1 MVILGFIVKKSL
13 VVLLIVL
20 IALSGLLFFLKDN
33 LDEIVREIIVTSVSD
48 ATDTNVS
55 LAQVKLNLKEGVG
68 VLNNYQQGNPEGFQT
83 KYAFRFD
90 QAELEIDVGTILD
103 DVVIIERVFI
113 NHADIVYEFNDGKTN
128 FVELK
133 KNIDKNTKKKN
144 SDQKNKPVEDQEK
157 SVSQSKTQQS
167 KKIIIRS
174 FEMINTEVE
183 AAMPFASSQTL
194 SVQLPNIKLSNIG
207 AKENGLL
214 ADELMKVFLDAL
226 EKDLK
231 RAVNFKNLVND
242 LEKDLKKQIDR
253 EAEKAIK
260 KIESELGEI
269 ENIKELKKLKD
280 LF

>member
-1 MVILGFIVKKSL
+1 VKKLL
-13 VVLLIVL
+13 VILLIVL
-20 IALSGLLFFLKDN
+20 IAISGLLFFLKDN

-48 ATDTNVS
+48 ATQTNVS

-68 VLNNYQQGNPEGFQT
+68 ILNNYQQGNPEGFQT

-90 QAELEIDVGTILD
+90 QAELDIDVGTILD

-133 KNIDKNTKKKN
+133 KDIDKNTKKKN
-144 SDQKNKPVEDQEK
+144 SDQKNKPVVDQEK
-157 SVSQSKTQQS
+157 TSSKSKKQQS

-214 ADELMKVFLDAL
+214 ANELMKVFLDAM

>member
-1 MVILGFIVKKSL
+1 MKKLL

-20 IALSGLLFFLKDN
+20 IVISGLFVFLKDN
-33 LDEIVREIIVTSVSD
+33 LDEIVREIIVTSISE
-48 ATDTNVS
+48 ATQTNVS

-68 VLNNYQQGNPEGFQT
+68 FLNNYQQGNPVGFQT

-90 QAELEIDVGTILD
+90 QAELDIDVSSILD

-113 NHADIVYEFNDGKTN
+113 NHANILYEFNDGKTN

-133 KNIDKNTKKKN
+133 KNIDKNLKKKN
-144 SDQKNKPVEDQEK
+144 SDKENKPIGEQDK
-157 SVSQSKTQQS
+157 ISSQSKIQQS

-194 SVQLPNIKLSNIG
+194 SVQLPTIKLNNIG

-214 ADELMKVFLDAL
+214 ADELMRVFVDSM

-231 RAVNFKNLVND
+231 RAINFKNLVHD
-242 LEKDLKKQIDR
+242 LEKDLKEQIDQ

-260 KIESELGEI
+260 KIESELGDI

>member
-1 MVILGFIVKKSL
+1 MKKLL

-20 IALSGLLFFLKDN
+20 IVISGLFVFLKDN
-33 LDEIVREIIVTSVSD
+33 LDEIVREIIVTSISE
-48 ATDTNVS
+48 ATQTNVS

-90 QAELEIDVGTILD
+90 QAELDIDVGSILD

-113 NHADIVYEFNDGKTN
+113 NHANILYEFNDGKTN

-133 KNIDKNTKKKN
+133 KNLDKNLKKKN
-144 SDQKNKPVEDQEK
+144 SDKENKPIGEQDK
-157 SVSQSKTQQS
+157 ISSQSKTQQS

-194 SVQLPNIKLSNIG
+194 SVQLPTIKLNNIG

-214 ADELMKVFLDAL
+214 ADELMRVFVDSM

-231 RAVNFKNLVND
+231 RAINFKNLVHD
-242 LEKDLKKQIDR
+242 LEKDLKEQIDQ

-260 KIESELGEI
+260 KIESELGDI

>member
-1 MVILGFIVKKSL
+1 MKKLL

-20 IALSGLLFFLKDN
+20 IVISGLFVFLKDN
-33 LDEIVREIIVTSVSD
+33 LDEIVREIIVTSISE
-48 ATDTNVS
+48 ATQTNVS

-68 VLNNYQQGNPEGFQT
+68 VLNNYQQGNPVGFQT

-90 QAELEIDVGTILD
+90 QAELDIDVGSILD

-113 NHADIVYEFNDGKTN
+113 NHANILYEFNDGKTN

-133 KNIDKNTKKKN
+133 KNIDKNLKKKN
-144 SDQKNKPVEDQEK
+144 SDKENKPIGEQDK
-157 SVSQSKTQQS
+157 ISSQSKTQQS

-194 SVQLPNIKLSNIG
+194 SVQLPTIKLNNIG

-214 ADELMKVFLDAL
+214 ADELMRVFVDSM

-231 RAVNFKNLVND
+231 RAINFKNLVHD
-242 LEKDLKKQIDR
+242 LEKDLKEQIDQ

-260 KIESELGEI
+260 KIESELGDI

>member
-1 MVILGFIVKKSL
+1 VKKLL
-13 VVLLIVL
+13 VTLLIVL
-20 IALSGLLFFLKDN
+20 IAISGPFFFLKDN

-48 ATDTNVS
+48 ATKANVS

-68 VLNNYQQGNPEGFQT
+68 VLNNYQQGNPAGFQT

-90 QAELEIDVGTILD
+90 QAELDIDVGTILD
-103 DVVIIERVFI
+103 DVVVIERVFI

-144 SDQKNKPVEDQEK
+144 SDNENKPVEDQGK
-157 SVSQSKTQQS
+157 TSSQSKTEQS

-183 AAMPFASSQTL
+183 AVMPFASSQTL

-214 ADELMKVFLDAL
+214 VDELMKVFFDAM

>member
-1 MVILGFIVKKSL
+1 VKKLL

-20 IALSGLLFFLKDN
+20 IAISGLLFFLKDN

-48 ATDTNVS
+48 ATQTNVS

-90 QAELEIDVGTILD
+90 QAELDIDVGTILD

-133 KNIDKNTKKKN
+133 KNIDKNIKKKN
-144 SDQKNKPVEDQEK
+144 SDQKDKPVVDQEK
-157 SVSQSKTQQS
+157 TLIQSKTQQS

-194 SVQLPNIKLSNIG
+194 TIQLPNIKLSNIG

-214 ADELMKVFLDAL
+214 ADELMKVFLDAM

-242 LEKDLKKQIDR
+242 LEKDLRKQIDR

>member
-1 MVILGFIVKKSL
+1 MKKLLVI
-13 VVLLIVL
+13 LLIVL
-20 IALSGLLFFLKDN
+20 IAISGLLFFLKDN

-48 ATDTNVS
+48 ATQTNVS

-90 QAELEIDVGTILD
+90 QAELDIDVGTILD

-133 KNIDKNTKKKN
+133 KNLDKNTKKKN

-157 SVSQSKTQQS
+157 TSSQSNTQQS

-214 ADELMKVFLDAL
+214 ADELVKVFLDAM

>member
-1 MVILGFIVKKSL
+1 MKKLL

-20 IALSGLLFFLKDN
+20 IVISGLFVFLKDN
-33 LDEIVREIIVTSVSD
+33 LDEIVREIIVTSASE
-48 ATDTNVS
+48 ATQTNVS

-68 VLNNYQQGNPEGFQT
+68 VLNNYQQGNPVGFQT

-90 QAELEIDVGTILD
+90 QAELDIDVGSILD

-113 NHADIVYEFNDGKTN
+113 NHANILYEFNDGKTN

-133 KNIDKNTKKKN
+133 KNIDKNLKKKN
-144 SDQKNKPVEDQEK
+144 SDKEHKPIGEQDK
-157 SVSQSKTQQS
+157 ISSQSKTQQS

-194 SVQLPNIKLSNIG
+194 SVQLPTIKLNNIG

-214 ADELMKVFLDAL
+214 ADELMRVFVDSM

-231 RAVNFKNLVND
+231 RAINFKNLVHD
-242 LEKDLKKQIDR
+242 LEKDLKEQIDQ

-260 KIESELGEI
+260 KIESELGDI

>member
-1 MVILGFIVKKSL
+1 MKKLLVI
-13 VVLLIVL
+13 LLIVL
-20 IALSGLLFFLKDN
+20 IAISGLLFFLKDN

-48 ATDTNVS
+48 ATQTNVS
-55 LAQVKLNLKEGVG
+55 LAQVKLNLKDGVG

-90 QAELEIDVGTILD
+90 QAELDIDVGTILD

-133 KNIDKNTKKKN
+133 NNIDKNTKKKN
-144 SDQKNKPVEDQEK
+144 SDQKNNSVVDQK
-157 SVSQSKTQQS
+157 KTSSQSKTQQS

-214 ADELMKVFLDAL
+214 ADELMKVFLDAM

>member
-1 MVILGFIVKKSL
+1 MKKLLVI
-13 VVLLIVL
+13 LLIVL
-20 IALSGLLFFLKDN
+20 IAISGLLFFLKDN

-48 ATDTNVS
+48 ATQTNVS

-68 VLNNYQQGNPEGFQT
+68 VLINYQQGNPEGFQT

-90 QAELEIDVGTILD
+90 QAELDIDVGTILD

-113 NHADIVYEFNDGKTN
+113 NQADIVYEFNDGKTN

-157 SVSQSKTQQS
+157 TSSQSKKQQS

-214 ADELMKVFLDAL
+214 ADELLKVFLDAM

-260 KIESELGEI
+260 KIESELGDI

>member
-1 MVILGFIVKKSL
+1 MKKLL

-20 IALSGLLFFLKDN
+20 IVISGLFVFLKDN
-33 LDEIVREIIVTSVSD
+33 LDEIVREIIVTSISE
-48 ATDTNVS
+48 ATQTNVS

-68 VLNNYQQGNPEGFQT
+68 VLNNYQQGNPVGFQT

-90 QAELEIDVGTILD
+90 QAELDIDVGSILD

-113 NHADIVYEFNDGKTN
+113 NHANILYEFNDGKTN

-133 KNIDKNTKKKN
+133 KNIDKNLKKKN
-144 SDQKNKPVEDQEK
+144 SDKENKPIGEQDK
-157 SVSQSKTQQS
+157 ISSQSKTQQS

-194 SVQLPNIKLSNIG
+194 SVQLPTIKLNNIG

-214 ADELMKVFLDAL
+214 ADELMRVFLDSM

-231 RAVNFKNLVND
+231 RAINFKNLVHD
-242 LEKDLKKQIDR
+242 LEKDLKEQIDQ

-260 KIESELGEI
+260 KIESELGDI

>member
-1 MVILGFIVKKSL
+1 MKKLLVI
-13 VVLLIVL
+13 LLIVL
-20 IALSGLLFFLKDN
+20 IAISGLLFFLKDN

-48 ATDTNVS
+48 ATQTNVS

-90 QAELEIDVGTILD
+90 QAELDIDVGTILD

-157 SVSQSKTQQS
+157 TSGQSKTQQS

-214 ADELMKVFLDAL
+214 ADELMKVFLDAM

>member
-1 MVILGFIVKKSL
+1 MKKLL

-20 IALSGLLFFLKDN
+20 IVISGLFVFLKDN
-33 LDEIVREIIVTSVSD
+33 LDEIVREIIVTSISE
-48 ATDTNVS
+48 ATQTNVS

-68 VLNNYQQGNPEGFQT
+68 VLNNYQQGNPVGFQT

-90 QAELEIDVGTILD
+90 QAELDIDVGSILD

-113 NHADIVYEFNDGKTN
+113 NHANILYEFNDGKTN

-133 KNIDKNTKKKN
+133 KNIDKNLKKKN
-144 SDQKNKPVEDQEK
+144 SDNENKPIGEQDK
-157 SVSQSKTQQS
+157 ISSQSKTQQS

-194 SVQLPNIKLSNIG
+194 SVQLPNIKLNNIG

-214 ADELMKVFLDAL
+214 ADELMRVFVDSM

-231 RAVNFKNLVND
+231 RAINFKNLVHD
-242 LEKDLKKQIDR
+242 LEKDLKEQIDQ

-260 KIESELGEI
+260 KIESELGDI

>member
-1 MVILGFIVKKSL
+1 MKKLLVI
-13 VVLLIVL
+13 LLIVL
-20 IALSGLLFFLKDN
+20 IAVPGLLFFLKDN
-33 LDEIVREIIVTSVSD
+33 LDEIIREIIVTSVSD
-48 ATDTNVS
+48 ATETNVS

-90 QAELEIDVGTILD
+90 QAELDIDVGTILD

-144 SDQKNKPVEDQEK
+144 SDQKNNPVKVQEK
-157 SVSQSKTQQS
+157 TSTQSKTQQS

-183 AAMPFASSQTL
+183 AVMPFASSQTL

-214 ADELMKVFLDAL
+214 ADELMKVFLDAM

>member
-1 MVILGFIVKKSL
+1 MKKLL

-20 IALSGLLFFLKDN
+20 IVISGLFVFLKDN
-33 LDEIVREIIVTSVSD
+33 LDEIVREIIVTSASE
-48 ATDTNVS
+48 ATQTNVS

-68 VLNNYQQGNPEGFQT
+68 VLNNYQQGNPVGFQT

-90 QAELEIDVGTILD
+90 QAELDIDVGSILD

-113 NHADIVYEFNDGKTN
+113 NHANILYEFNDGKTN

-133 KNIDKNTKKKN
+133 KNIDKNLKKKN
-144 SDQKNKPVEDQEK
+144 SDKENKPIGEQDK
-157 SVSQSKTQQS
+157 ISSQSKTHQS
-167 KKIIIRS
+167 KKFIIRS

-194 SVQLPNIKLSNIG
+194 SVQLPTIKLNNIG

-214 ADELMKVFLDAL
+214 ADELMRVFVDSM

-231 RAVNFKNLVND
+231 RAINFKNLVHD
-242 LEKDLKKQIDR
+242 LEKDLKEQIDQ

-260 KIESELGEI
+260 KIESELGDI

>member
-1 MVILGFIVKKSL
+1 MKKL
-13 VVLLIVL
+13 LIVLLIVL
-20 IALSGLLFFLKDN
+20 IVISGLFVFLKDN
-33 LDEIVREIIVTSVSD
+33 LDEIVREIIVTSISE
-48 ATDTNVS
+48 ATQTNVS

-90 QAELEIDVGTILD
+90 QAELDIDVGSILD

-113 NHADIVYEFNDGKTN
+113 NHANILYEFNDGKTN

-133 KNIDKNTKKKN
+133 KNIDKNLKKKN
-144 SDQKNKPVEDQEK
+144 SDKENKPIGEQDK
-157 SVSQSKTQQS
+157 ISSQSKTQQS

-194 SVQLPNIKLSNIG
+194 SVQLPTIKLNNIG

-214 ADELMKVFLDAL
+214 ADELMRVFLDSM

-231 RAVNFKNLVND
+231 RAINFKNLVHD
-242 LEKDLKKQIDR
+242 LEKDLKEQIDQ

-260 KIESELGEI
+260 KIESELGDI

>member
-1 MVILGFIVKKSL
+1 VKKLL
-13 VVLLIVL
+13 VILLIVL
-20 IALSGLLFFLKDN
+20 IAISGLLFFLKDN

-48 ATDTNVS
+48 ATQTNVS

-68 VLNNYQQGNPEGFQT
+68 ILNNYQQGNPEGFQT

-90 QAELEIDVGTILD
+90 QAELDIDVGTILD

-133 KNIDKNTKKKN
+133 NNIDKNTKKKN
-144 SDQKNKPVEDQEK
+144 SDQKNKSVKDQEK
-157 SVSQSKTQQS
+157 TSSQSKTQQN

-214 ADELMKVFLDAL
+214 ADELLIVFLDAM

>member
-1 MVILGFIVKKSL
+1 MKKLLVI
-13 VVLLIVL
+13 LLIVL
-20 IALSGLLFFLKDN
+20 IAISGLLFFLKDN

-48 ATDTNVS
+48 ATQTNVS

-90 QAELEIDVGTILD
+90 QAELDIDVGTILD

-133 KNIDKNTKKKN
+133 KNIDKNTKKENSGQKNNSVVDQKKN
-144 SDQKNKPVEDQEK
+144 S
-157 SVSQSKTQQS
+157 SQSKTQQS

-214 ADELMKVFLDAL
+214 ADELMKVFIDAM

>member
-1 MVILGFIVKKSL
+1 MKKLLVI
-13 VVLLIVL
+13 LLIVL
-20 IALSGLLFFLKDN
+20 IAISGLLFFLKDN

-48 ATDTNVS
+48 ATQTNVS

-68 VLNNYQQGNPEGFQT
+68 VINNYQQGNPEGFQT

-90 QAELEIDVGTILD
+90 QAELDIDVGTILD

-144 SDQKNKPVEDQEK
+144 SASENKPLGDQEK
-157 SVSQSKTQQS
+157 TSNQSKTQQS

-214 ADELMKVFLDAL
+214 ADELMKVFIDAM

>member
-1 MVILGFIVKKSL
+1 MKKLLVI
-13 VVLLIVL
+13 LLIVL
-20 IALSGLLFFLKDN
+20 IAISGLLFFLKDN

-48 ATDTNVS
+48 ATQTNVS

-90 QAELEIDVGTILD
+90 QAELDIDVGTILD

-144 SDQKNKPVEDQEK
+144 SDQKNKPVVDQEK
-157 SVSQSKTQQS
+157 TSSQSKTQQS

-214 ADELMKVFLDAL
+214 ADELIKILLDAM

>member
-1 MVILGFIVKKSL
+1 MKKLLVIF
-13 VVLLIVL
+13 LIGL
-20 IALSGLLFFLKDN
+20 IAIAGLLFFLKDN

-133 KNIDKNTKKKN
+133 KNIDKKTKKKN
-144 SDQKNKPVEDQEK
+144 SDQKNNPVVDQK
-157 SVSQSKTQQS
+157 KNLSQSKTQQS

-183 AAMPFASSQTL
+183 AVMPFASSQTL

-214 ADELMKVFLDAL
+214 ADELVKVFLDAM

>member
-1 MVILGFIVKKSL
+1 MKKLL

-20 IALSGLLFFLKDN
+20 IVISGLFVFLKDN
-33 LDEIVREIIVTSVSD
+33 LDEIVREIIVTSISE
-48 ATDTNVS
+48 ATQANVS

-68 VLNNYQQGNPEGFQT
+68 VLKNYQQGNPVGFQT

-90 QAELEIDVGTILD
+90 QAELDIDVGSILD

-113 NHADIVYEFNDGKTN
+113 NHANILYEFNDGKTN

-133 KNIDKNTKKKN
+133 KNIDKNLKKKN
-144 SDQKNKPVEDQEK
+144 SDKEHKPIGVQDK
-157 SVSQSKTQQS
+157 ISSQSKTQQS

-194 SVQLPNIKLSNIG
+194 SVQLPTIKLNNIG

-214 ADELMKVFLDAL
+214 ADELMRVFVDSM

-231 RAVNFKNLVND
+231 RAINFKNLVHD
-242 LEKDLKKQIDR
+242 LEKDLKEQIDQ

-260 KIESELGEI
+260 KIESELGDF

>member
-1 MVILGFIVKKSL
+1 MKKLLVI
-13 VVLLIVL
+13 LLIVL

-48 ATDTNVS
+48 ATQTNVS
-55 LAQVKLNLKEGVG
+55 LARVKLNLKEGVG

-90 QAELEIDVGTILD
+90 QAELDIDVGTILD

-133 KNIDKNTKKKN
+133 NNIDKNTNKKN
-144 SDQKNKPVEDQEK
+144 SDQKNNPVKDQEK
-157 SVSQSKTQQS
+157 TSSQSKTQQS

-214 ADELMKVFLDAL
+214 ADELLIVFLDAM

>member
-1 MVILGFIVKKSL
+1 VKKLL
-13 VVLLIVL
+13 VILLIVL
-20 IALSGLLFFLKDN
+20 IAISGLLFFLKDN

-48 ATDTNVS
+48 ATETNVS

-68 VLNNYQQGNPEGFQT
+68 ALNNYQQGNPEGFQT

-90 QAELEIDVGTILD
+90 QAELDIDVGTILD

-113 NHADIVYEFNDGKTN
+113 NKADIVYEFNDGKTN

-133 KNIDKNTKKKN
+133 KNIDRNTKKKN
-144 SDQKNKPVEDQEK
+144 SDKKNKPVKDQEK
-157 SVSQSKTQQS
+157 TASQSKTQQS

-183 AAMPFASSQTL
+183 AAMPFASSQTI

-214 ADELMKVFLDAL
+214 ADELMKVFLDAM

>member
-1 MVILGFIVKKSL
+1 MKKLSVI
-13 VVLLIVL
+13 LLIVL
-20 IALSGLLFFLKDN
+20 IAISGLLFFLKDN

-48 ATDTNVS
+48 ATQTNVS
-55 LAQVKLNLKEGVG
+55 LAQVKLNLKDGVG

-90 QAELEIDVGTILD
+90 QAELDIDVGTILD

-133 KNIDKNTKKKN
+133 NNIDKNTKKKN
-144 SDQKNKPVEDQEK
+144 SDQKNNSVVDQK
-157 SVSQSKTQQS
+157 KTSSQSKTQQS

-183 AAMPFASSQTL
+183 AAMPFVSSQTL

-214 ADELMKVFLDAL
+214 ADELMMVFLDAM

-260 KIESELGEI
+260 KIESDLGEI

>member
-1 MVILGFIVKKSL
+1 VKKLL
-13 VVLLIVL
+13 VLLLIVL
-20 IALSGLLFFLKDN
+20 IAISGLLFFLKDN

-48 ATDTNVS
+48 ATQTNVS

-90 QAELEIDVGTILD
+90 QAELDIDVGTILD

-144 SDQKNKPVEDQEK
+144 SASENKPLGDQEK
-157 SVSQSKTQQS
+157 TSNQSKIQQS

-174 FEMINTEVE
+174 FEMINTKVE

-214 ADELMKVFLDAL
+214 ADELMKVFIDAM

>member
-1 MVILGFIVKKSL
+1 VKKLL
-13 VVLLIVL
+13 VILLIVL
-20 IALSGLLFFLKDN
+20 IAISGLLFFLKDN

-48 ATDTNVS
+48 ATETNVS

-68 VLNNYQQGNPEGFQT
+68 ALNNYQQGNPEGFQT

-90 QAELEIDVGTILD
+90 QAELDIDVGSILD

-113 NHADIVYEFNDGKTN
+113 NHANILYEFNDGKTN

-133 KNIDKNTKKKN
+133 KNLDKNLKKKN
-144 SDQKNKPVEDQEK
+144 SDKENKPIGEQDK
-157 SVSQSKTQQS
+157 ISSQSQTQQS

-194 SVQLPNIKLSNIG
+194 SVQLPNIKLNNIG

-214 ADELMKVFLDAL
+214 ADELMRVFVDSM

-231 RAVNFKNLVND
+231 RAINFKNLVHD
-242 LEKDLKKQIDR
+242 LEKDLKEQIDQ

-260 KIESELGEI
+260 KIESELGDI

>member
-1 MVILGFIVKKSL
+1 MKKLL

-20 IALSGLLFFLKDN
+20 ILISGLFVFLKDN
-33 LDEIVREIIVTSVSD
+33 LDEIVREIIVTSISE
-48 ATDTNVS
+48 ATQTNVS

-68 VLNNYQQGNPEGFQT
+68 VLNNYQQGNPVGFQT

-90 QAELEIDVGTILD
+90 QAELDIDVGSILD

-113 NHADIVYEFNDGKTN
+113 NHANILYEFNDGKTN

-133 KNIDKNTKKKN
+133 KNLDKNLKKKN
-144 SDQKNKPVEDQEK
+144 SDKENKPIGEQDK
-157 SVSQSKTQQS
+157 ISSQSKTQQS

-194 SVQLPNIKLSNIG
+194 SVQLPNIKLNNIG

-214 ADELMKVFLDAL
+214 ADELMRVFVDSM

-231 RAVNFKNLVND
+231 RAINFKNLVHD
-242 LEKDLKKQIDR
+242 LEKDLKEQIDQ

-260 KIESELGEI
+260 KIESELGDI

>member
-1 MVILGFIVKKSL
+1 MKKLLVIL
-13 VVLLIVL
+13 LIGL
-20 IALSGLLFFLKDN
+20 IAISGLLFFLKDN

-48 ATDTNVS
+48 ATQTSVS
-55 LAQVKLNLKEGVG
+55 LAQVKLNLREGIG

-90 QAELEIDVGTILD
+90 QAELDIDVGTILD

-144 SDQKNKPVEDQEK
+144 SDQKNKQVEDKEK
-157 SVSQSKTQQS
+157 TSSQSKTQQS

-214 ADELMKVFLDAL
+214 ADELMKVFLDAM

-231 RAVNFKNLVND
+231 RSINFNNLVHD
-242 LEKDLKKQIDR
+242 LEKDLKKQIDQ
-253 EAEKAIK
+253 EAKKAIK

>member
-1 MVILGFIVKKSL
+1 MKKLLVI
-13 VVLLIVL
+13 LLIVS
-20 IALSGLLFFLKDN
+20 IAISGLLFFLKDN

-48 ATDTNVS
+48 ATQTNVS

-68 VLNNYQQGNPEGFQT
+68 ALNNYQQGNPEGFQT

-90 QAELEIDVGTILD
+90 QAELDIDVSTILD

-113 NHADIVYEFNDGKTN
+113 SNADIVYEFNDGKTN

-144 SDQKNKPVEDQEK
+144 SAQKNKPVKDQEK
-157 SVSQSKTQQS
+157 TSSQSKTQQS

-183 AAMPFASSQTL
+183 AAMPFASSHTL

-214 ADELMKVFLDAL
+214 ANELMKVFIDAM

>member
-1 MVILGFIVKKSL
+1 MKKLLVI
-13 VVLLIVL
+13 LLIVF
-20 IALSGLLFFLKDN
+20 IAISGLLFFLKDN

-48 ATDTNVS
+48 ATQTNVS

-68 VLNNYQQGNPEGFQT
+68 TLNNYQQGNPEGFQT

-90 QAELEIDVGTILD
+90 QAELDIDVGTILD

-144 SDQKNKPVEDQEK
+144 SDQKNKLVKDQEK
-157 SVSQSKTQQS
+157 TSSQSKTQQS

-214 ADELMKVFLDAL
+214 ADELMKVFLDAM

>member
-1 MVILGFIVKKSL
+1 VKKLL

-20 IALSGLLFFLKDN
+20 IVISGLFVFLKDN
-33 LDEIVREIIVTSVSD
+33 LDEIVREIIVTSISE
-48 ATDTNVS
+48 ATQTNVS

-68 VLNNYQQGNPEGFQT
+68 VLNNYQQGNPVGFQT

-90 QAELEIDVGTILD
+90 QAELDIDVGSILD

-113 NHADIVYEFNDGKTN
+113 NHANILYEFNDGKTN

-133 KNIDKNTKKKN
+133 KNLDKNLKKKN
-144 SDQKNKPVEDQEK
+144 SDKENKPIGEQDK
-157 SVSQSKTQQS
+157 ISSQSKTQQS

-194 SVQLPNIKLSNIG
+194 SVQLPTIKLNNIG

-214 ADELMKVFLDAL
+214 ADELMRVFVDSM

-231 RAVNFKNLVND
+231 RAINFKNLVHD
-242 LEKDLKKQIDR
+242 LEKDLKEQIDQ

-260 KIESELGEI
+260 KIESELGDI

>member
-1 MVILGFIVKKSL
+1 MKKLL

-20 IALSGLLFFLKDN
+20 IVISGLFVFLKDN
-33 LDEIVREIIVTSVSD
+33 LDEIVREIIVTSISE
-48 ATDTNVS
+48 ATQTNVS

-68 VLNNYQQGNPEGFQT
+68 VLNNYQQGNPVGFQT

-90 QAELEIDVGTILD
+90 QAELDIDVGSILD

-113 NHADIVYEFNDGKTN
+113 NHANILYEFNDGKTN

-133 KNIDKNTKKKN
+133 KNIDKNLKKKN
-144 SDQKNKPVEDQEK
+144 SDKENKPIGEQDK
-157 SVSQSKTQQS
+157 ISSQSQTQQS

-194 SVQLPNIKLSNIG
+194 SVQLPTIKLSNIG

-214 ADELMKVFLDAL
+214 ADELMRVFVDSM

-231 RAVNFKNLVND
+231 RAINFKNLVHD
-242 LEKDLKKQIDR
+242 LEKDLKEQIDQ
-253 EAEKAIK
+253 EAKKAIK
-260 KIESELGEI
+260 KIESELGDI

>member
-1 MVILGFIVKKSL
+1 MKKLL

-20 IALSGLLFFLKDN
+20 IVISGLFVFLKDN
-33 LDEIVREIIVTSVSD
+33 LDEIVREIIVTSISE
-48 ATDTNVS
+48 ATQTNVS

-68 VLNNYQQGNPEGFQT
+68 VLNNYQQGNPVGFQT

-90 QAELEIDVGTILD
+90 QAELDIDVSSILD

-113 NHADIVYEFNDGKTN
+113 NHANILYEFNDGKTN

-133 KNIDKNTKKKN
+133 KNIDKNLKKKN
-144 SDQKNKPVEDQEK
+144 SDKENKPIGEQDK
-157 SVSQSKTQQS
+157 ISSQSKIQQS

-194 SVQLPNIKLSNIG
+194 SVQLPTIKLSNIG

-214 ADELMKVFLDAL
+214 ADELMRVFVDSM

-231 RAVNFKNLVND
+231 RAINFKNLVHD
-242 LEKDLKKQIDR
+242 LEKDLKEQIDQ
-253 EAEKAIK
+253 EAKKAIK
-260 KIESELGEI
+260 KIESELGDI

>member
-1 MVILGFIVKKSL
+1 MKKLLVI
-13 VVLLIVL
+13 LLIVL
-20 IALSGLLFFLKDN
+20 IAASGLLFFLKDN

-48 ATDTNVS
+48 ATQTNVS

-90 QAELEIDVGTILD
+90 QAELDIDVGTILD

-157 SVSQSKTQQS
+157 TSGQSKTQQS

-214 ADELMKVFLDAL
+214 ADELMKVFLDAM

-260 KIESELGEI
+260 KIESELGDI

>member
-1 MVILGFIVKKSL
+1 VKKLL

-20 IALSGLLFFLKDN
+20 IVISGLFVFLKDN
-33 LDEIVREIIVTSVSD
+33 LDEIVREIIVTSISE
-48 ATDTNVS
+48 ATQTNVS

-68 VLNNYQQGNPEGFQT
+68 VLNNYQQGNPVGFQT

-90 QAELEIDVGTILD
+90 QAELDIDVSSILD

-113 NHADIVYEFNDGKTN
+113 NHANILYEFNDGKTN

-133 KNIDKNTKKKN
+133 KNIDKNLKKKN
-144 SDQKNKPVEDQEK
+144 SDKENKPIGEQDK
-157 SVSQSKTQQS
+157 ISSQSKTQQS

-194 SVQLPNIKLSNIG
+194 SVQLPTIKLSNIG

-214 ADELMKVFLDAL
+214 ADELMRVFLDSM

-231 RAVNFKNLVND
+231 RAINFKNLVHD
-242 LEKDLKKQIDR
+242 LEKDLKEQIDQ
-253 EAEKAIK
+253 EAKKAIK
-260 KIESELGEI
+260 KIESELGDI

>member
-1 MVILGFIVKKSL
+1 MKKLL

-20 IALSGLLFFLKDN
+20 IVISGLFVFLKDN
-33 LDEIVREIIVTSVSD
+33 LDEIVREIIVTSISE
-48 ATDTNVS
+48 ATQTNVS

-68 VLNNYQQGNPEGFQT
+68 VLNNYQQGNPVGFQT

-90 QAELEIDVGTILD
+90 QAELDIDVGSILD

-113 NHADIVYEFNDGKTN
+113 NHANILYEFNDGKTN

-133 KNIDKNTKKKN
+133 KNIDKNLKKKN
-144 SDQKNKPVEDQEK
+144 SDKENKPIGEQDK
-157 SVSQSKTQQS
+157 ISSQSKIQQS

-194 SVQLPNIKLSNIG
+194 SVQLPTIKLNNIG

-214 ADELMKVFLDAL
+214 ADELMRVFVDSM

-231 RAVNFKNLVND
+231 RAINFKNLVHD
-242 LEKDLKKQIDR
+242 LEKDLKEQIDQ
-253 EAEKAIK
+253 EAKKAIK
-260 KIESELGEI
+260 KIESELGDI